1 MPLPAQWIAEVLPM
15 THFMHLIRGD
25 VLRGASLPELAN
37 ELAILGGFIAIAMTI
52 AVARFH
58 KRLD

>member
-1 MPLPAQWIAEVLPM
+1 MITLTELHKNFDGTP
-15 THFMHLIRGD
+15 

-37 ELAILGGFIAIAMTI
+37 ELAILVGFIAVAMTI